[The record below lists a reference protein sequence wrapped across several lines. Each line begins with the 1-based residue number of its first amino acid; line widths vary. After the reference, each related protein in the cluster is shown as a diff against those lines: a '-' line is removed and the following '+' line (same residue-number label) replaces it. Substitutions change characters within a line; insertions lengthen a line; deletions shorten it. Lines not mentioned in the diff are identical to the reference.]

1 MIKKPPMKKGSVQRG
16 LKPKIETAEVE
27 TDGES
32 ILDQVEEELES
43 EGIKLF
49 DNEDIMDDYLRLP
62 ADLTEEPSKELG
74 KYFTT
79 LTKQKVWTRT
89 LLGRASAV
97 LREVTEELD
106 DIKDKV
112 FSELPAKMSV
122 TEKNLK
128 LRSHEIYGEKA
139 TELLKS
145 VAVLEEKTNI
155 LKDYLENLIDCI
167 FAVSREVSR
176 RESDWDDDKRE
187 NSIEKKRGR
196 R

>member
-1 MIKKPPMKKGSVQRG
+1 MKKGSVQRG